1 MFAARMGADPET
13 CSFDAP
19 ALERLY
25 VHEVYDKI
33 ADSFSDS
40 RYAPW
45 PGVMRFLEAQ
55 PEGAWGADVGCGNGK
70 YLLALHKART
80 PLLPLLAS
88 DASVNLA
95 RTVRRRGFDV
105 VVANLLALPYRS
117 GILDFFICIAVLHHL
132 STPERRVDGIRK
144 LADLLRV
151 GGQGLIQ
158 VWAKK
163 QDWKGKKAAYIQ
175 KKRIQPLTT
184 ETSAGSSLESDT
196 GHTVKPVFEGLT
208 LPIQKPRTPF
218 VASDVLLPW
227 KAKENRST
235 APGRPEQSTE
245 ADANRYYHV
254 FEEGELESLIDQV
267 PCLRVQHSVYEQGNW
282 SVVVCKTAS

>member
-1 MFAARMGADPET
+1 MD
-13 CSFDAP
+13 
-19 ALERLY
+19 
-25 VHEVYDKI
+25 
-33 ADSFSDS
+33 
-40 RYAPW
+40 
-45 PGVMRFLEAQ
+45 FLKTQ
-55 PEGAWGADVGCGNGK
+55 PEDAWGADVGCGNGK
-70 YLLALHKART
+70 YLLALHKARS

-132 STPERRVDGIRK
+132 STPERRIDGIRK

-163 QDWKGKKAAYIQ
+163 QNWKGKTAVYIQ
-175 KKRIQPLTT
+175 KN
-184 ETSAGSSLESDT
+184 TSQSNTDSSSGSDAGPT
-196 GHTVKPVFEGLT
+196 RKPVFEGLT

-227 KAKENRST
+227 KAKENKGQR
-235 APGRPEQSTE
+235 EQSTE
-245 ADANRYYHV
+245 AEANRYYHV
-254 FEEGELESLIDQV
+254 FEEGELEALINQV
-267 PCLRVQHSVYEQGNW
+267 PCLCIQSSVYEQGNW
-282 SVVVCKTAS
+282 SIIVRKTVS

>member
-1 MFAARMGADPET
+1 M
-13 CSFDAP
+13 
-19 ALERLY
+19 ERLY

-33 ADSFSDS
+33 AGSFSDS

-45 PGVMRFLEAQ
+45 PGVMEFLKIL

-70 YLLALHKART
+70 YLLALQKARS

-88 DASVNLA
+88 DTSINLA
-95 RTVRRRGFDV
+95 RTVRRRGLSLCPFIVQGFDV

-158 VWAKK
+158 V
-163 QDWKGKKAAYIQ
+163 GM
-175 KKRIQPLTT
+175 
-184 ETSAGSSLESDT
+184 S
-196 GHTVKPVFEGLT
+196 
-208 LPIQKPRTPF
+208 
-218 VASDVLLPW
+218 
-227 KAKENRST
+227 
-235 APGRPEQSTE
+235 
-245 ADANRYYHV
+245 
-254 FEEGELESLIDQV
+254 
-267 PCLRVQHSVYEQGNW
+267 
-282 SVVVCKTAS
+282 